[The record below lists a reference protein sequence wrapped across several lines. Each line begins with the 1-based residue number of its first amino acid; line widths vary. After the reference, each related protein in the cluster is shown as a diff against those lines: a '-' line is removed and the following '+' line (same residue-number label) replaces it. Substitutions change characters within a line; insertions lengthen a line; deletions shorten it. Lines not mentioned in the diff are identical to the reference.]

1 MEQKNSVNQT
11 SPDYL
16 EQPTPPIRKLI
27 AKRMLESKK
36 EAPHFYV
43 TTKIDMRRAAAFRTE
58 WNGQNEIKISFN
70 DLILKAVAL
79 ALKKH
84 PKINASFREETIVF
98 HQKVHVGVA
107 IALDEGLVVAVIR
120 DCDQKS
126 LAEIARET
134 RDLAERAKTRKIKSS
149 EIRGSTFTVSNLGMY
164 GIDSFTAIINKPE
177 AAILAVGGIQEIP
190 VVADGH
196 IVIGKQMKI
205 TLSSDHR
212 VVDGSNSAAFVQ
224 EVKQLLETPS
234 LLE

>member
-1 MEQKNSVNQT
+1 VESNH
-11 SPDYL
+11 PDPQSSADFI

-27 AKRMLESKK
+27 ARRMLESKN

-43 TTKIDMRRAAAFRTE
+43 TTKIDMRQAVALRAD
-58 WNGQNEIKISFN
+58 WNAKNEMKISFN

-84 PKINASFREETIVF
+84 PKLNASFQGDTIIY
-98 HQKVHVGVA
+98 HQKIHVGVA
-107 IALDEGLVVAVIR
+107 ISLDEGLVVAVVR

-134 RDLAERAKTRKIKSS
+134 RDLAERAKIRKIKSS
-149 EIRGSTFTVSNLGMY
+149 EIRGGTFTVSNLGMY

-177 AAILAVGGIQEIP
+177 AAILAVGGIQDVPI
-190 VVADGH
+190 VADGQ
-196 IVIGKQMKI
+196 IVPGKVMKI

-212 VVDGSNSAAFVQ
+212 VIDGSNSAAFVQ
-224 EVKQLLETPS
+224 EVKRLLETPA
-234 LLE
+234 